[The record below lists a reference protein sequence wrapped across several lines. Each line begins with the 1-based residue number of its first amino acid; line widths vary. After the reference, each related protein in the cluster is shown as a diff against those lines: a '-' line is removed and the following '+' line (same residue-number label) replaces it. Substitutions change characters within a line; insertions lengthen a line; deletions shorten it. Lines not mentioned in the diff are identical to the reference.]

1 MVKRET
7 RHRLPRCANT
17 MTCPVCCDAYTKE
30 TRKTIP
36 CLSCGYEACGR
47 CVKAFLLSTPTEPNC
62 MNCHHVW
69 NREFLDQHLS
79 RAWREGELKLHR
91 ATLLFDRERSL
102 LPATQEA
109 VTVELQKRGYAKEL
123 QELSAEVAVL
133 QEKIST
139 LMTTITE
146 RRRYI
151 MHGPVQATEVKE
163 RRQFIAACPRE
174 DCRGFLSTAY
184 KCGTCQ
190 EQFCAACRELKGE
203 GHVCDPAL
211 VETMAAIAKDCR
223 PCPNCGM
230 GISKVSGCDQM
241 YCTSCDT
248 AYSYQTGKVVTGVI
262 HNPHYFERM
271 RQLKGAVPRQPG
283 DECNGWPG
291 YPQRLVSNAVLRG
304 LYRIARHT
312 EQVSL
317 PAFPTEAVPTNNTDL
332 RVRFLLKELDEK
344 RFKQLVQQRDRKR
357 QRDLEIRAPLEL
369 FVLITMEF
377 FQKPKHITEAT
388 IKQYTEQ
395 IETMVNAPLR
405 DIGERYGNRVPL
417 IDIAAGEFSRA

>member
-1 MVKRET
+1 
-7 RHRLPRCANT
+7 
-17 MTCPVCCDAYTKE
+17 
-30 TRKTIP
+30 
-36 CLSCGYEACGR
+36 
-47 CVKAFLLSTPTEPNC
+47 

-91 ATLLFDRERSL
+91 ATLLFDRERSM

-109 VTVELQKRGYAKEL
+109 VAIELQKRAYATEL
-123 QELSAEVAVL
+123 QELSAKVAIL
-133 QEKIST
+133 QKKIDA
-139 LMTTITE
+139 MNVEIVK
-146 RRRYI
+146 RRQYI
-151 MHGPVQATEVKE
+151 MHGPAASAEVKE
-163 RRQFIAACPRE
+163 RRQFVAACPIG

-190 EQFCAACRELKGE
+190 GQFCAACREPKGE
-203 GHVCDPAL
+203 GHICDQAL
-211 VETMAAIAKDCR
+211 VETMAAIAKDSR

-230 GISKVSGCDQM
+230 AISKVDGCDQM

-248 AYSYQTGKVVTGVI
+248 AYSYNTGKVVTGVI

-271 RQLKGAVPRQPG
+271 RQLQGALPRQPG
-283 DECNGWPG
+283 DGCNGWPG
-291 YPQRLVSNAVLRG
+291 YPQRLVANAILRG
-304 LYRIARHT
+304 LYQMARHT

-332 RVRFLLKELDEK
+332 RVRYLLKELEEK

-357 QRDLEIRAPLEL
+357 QRELEIRAPLEL

-377 FQKPKHITEAT
+377 FQNAKHITDVS
-388 IKQYTEQ
+388 IKQYTDQ
-395 IETMVNAPLR
+395 IETLVNAPLR
-405 DIGERYGNRVPL
+405 EIGERYGNRVPQ
-417 IDIAAGEFSRA
+417 IDVVKGEFA